1 MVKRLFGTLIRA
13 LGQRPKYFSE
23 CPFQS
28 FKKVFTSAYL
38 LLNQPQTSTIFFA
51 AFSFTLSH
59 IALQSIFY
67 FRWGSNQRTLMKQD
81 KVQTLLLG
89 HSTLHLNLMVP
100 GSNQYQDN
108 FSNFPVNIHYNFLQ
122 L

>member
-1 MVKRLFGTLIRA
+1 MREKPPMETTPGAMVKRLFGTLIRA

-81 KVQTLLLG
+81 RVQTIEIVLPRRRML
-89 HSTLHLNLMVP
+89 
-100 GSNQYQDN
+100 
-108 FSNFPVNIHYNFLQ
+108 
-122 L
+122 